1 MKKLFLAFAV
11 VTMFICAACGGHK
24 AESTTS
30 VEDSTA
36 DSVTVVDS
44 LVIDTTL
51 IDSVN

>member
-1 MKKLFLAFAV
+1 MKKLFLAFAMV
-11 VTMFICAACGGHK
+11 IMFICVACGGHK
-24 AESTTS
+24 SESTSS
-30 VEDSTA
+30 VNDSVA

>member
-1 MKKLFLAFAV
+1 MKKLFLAFAM
-11 VTMFICAACGGHK
+11 VTMFICAACGGDK
-24 AESTTS
+24 AESTSS
-30 VEDSTA
+30 VNDSTA

>member
-11 VTMFICAACGGHK
+11 VAVLAACGGHK
-24 AESTTS
+24 AESVSS
-30 VEDSTA
+30 VNDSKA

-51 IDSVN
+51 TDSVN

>member
-1 MKKLFLAFAV
+1 MKKLFFAFAMMAV
-11 VTMFICAACGGHK
+11 LAACGGHK
-24 AESTTS
+24 AKSASS
-30 VEDSTA
+30 VNDSTA

>member
-1 MKKLFLAFAV
+1 MKKLFFAFAMMAV
-11 VTMFICAACGGHK
+11 LAACSGHK
-24 AESTTS
+24 AESASS
-30 VEDSTA
+30 VNDSTA

>member
-1 MKKLFLAFAV
+1 MKKLFLAFAMM
-11 VTMFICAACGGHK
+11 TMFICAACGGHK
-24 AESTTS
+24 AESTSS
-30 VEDSTA
+30 VNDSTA

>member
-11 VTMFICAACGGHK
+11 VAVLAACGGHK
-24 AESTTS
+24 SGSASS
-30 VEDSTA
+30 VNDSTA

>member
-1 MKKLFLAFAV
+1 MKKLFLAFV
-11 VTMFICAACGGHK
+11 VIVVLAACCGHK
-24 AESTTS
+24 AESTSS
-30 VEDSTA
+30 VNDSTA

>member
-1 MKKLFLAFAV
+1 MKKLFLAFAM

-24 AESTTS
+24 AESASS
-30 VEDSTA
+30 VNDSTA
-36 DSVTVVDS
+36 DSVAVVDS

>member
-11 VTMFICAACGGHK
+11 VAVLAACGGHK

-30 VEDSTA
+30 VEDSVA

-44 LVIDTTL
+44 LVIDTTI

>member
-1 MKKLFLAFAV
+1 MKKLFLAFAM

-24 AESTTS
+24 AESVSS
-30 VEDSTA
+30 VNDSTA

>member
-11 VTMFICAACGGHK
+11 MAVLAACNGHK
-24 AESTTS
+24 AESASS
-30 VEDSTA
+30 VNDSTA

>member
-11 VTMFICAACGGHK
+11 MAVLAACGGHK
-24 AESTTS
+24 TESASS
-30 VEDSTA
+30 VNDSTA

-44 LVIDTTL
+44 LVIDTTI

>member
-1 MKKLFLAFAV
+1 MKKLFLAFAM
-11 VTMFICAACGGHK
+11 VTMFICVACGGHK
-24 AESTTS
+24 AESASS
-30 VEDSTA
+30 VNDSTA

>member
-11 VTMFICAACGGHK
+11 MAILAACGGHK
-24 AESTTS
+24 AESASS
-30 VEDSTA
+30 VNDSTA

-44 LVIDTTL
+44 LAIDTTL